1 MTKEERNKAIEEYK
15 CKRYLMRG
23 LEALGFTEENIDIDS
38 L

>member
-1 MTKEERNKAIEEYK
+1 MTEEERKKAIIEYK
-15 CKRYLMRG
+15 RKRYLMRG